1 MPRSGCQT
9 GAHALRQEREM
20 GAWKVVFESPVVW
33 TEKRPQL
40 NQVGPFATG
49 LSVAVAEGL
58 GKWQLQSATDPEN
71 S

>member
-1 MPRSGCQT
+1 M
-9 GAHALRQEREM
+9 
-20 GAWKVVFESPVVW
+20 FESPVVW
-33 TEKRPQL
+33 TKKRLQL

-58 GKWQLQSATDPEN
+58 GKWQLQSAPDLEN